1 MTTPKKILLT
11 GALILL
17 LPLYLTGKNHHLSI
31 GTNTV
36 GYLHLFTPNLNIGMS
51 INRHW
56 SLHLEGRYNPF
67 LWDIGSRSFQEK
79 QLTAALNT
87 RYWNWYAYSGWF
99 YEFGFQYSIYNRG
112 GLLSPRTEEG
122 QAMGLD
128 FQVGYSL
135 MLNKWTNLEL
145 GLGGW
150 GGFKRY
156 RKYDS
161 PRCGKLTESGSK
173 LFILPNTINVSLVF
187 IL

>member
-1 MTTPKKILLT
+1 MTTPKRILLT

-150 GGFKRY
+150 GGFKRN